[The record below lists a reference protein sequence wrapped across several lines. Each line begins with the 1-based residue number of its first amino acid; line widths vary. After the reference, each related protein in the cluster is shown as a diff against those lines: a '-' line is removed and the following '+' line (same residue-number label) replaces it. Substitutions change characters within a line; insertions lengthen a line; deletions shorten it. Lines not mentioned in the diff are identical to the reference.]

1 MEYFISCGTSNPRK
15 RKYYNSIP
23 IQVSRNLFV
32 VCSLHYMNFFAVAKK
47 GQLEYE
53 HRICFNMYSEI
64 LLQKEIKNQL
74 SFFVE
79 CLL

>member
-1 MEYFISCGTSNPRK
+1 
-15 RKYYNSIP
+15 
-23 IQVSRNLFV
+23 
-32 VCSLHYMNFFAVAKK
+32 MNFFAIAKK